1 MPGFT
6 QIPNDEVFDDPLWTA
21 SPFTKGQAYID
32 LYRLAVFKKS
42 CVEKRGAIIDLEPG
56 QIGYSMDSLAR
67 RWKWSYGKAKR
78 FLKQLEKKGKIEMQK
93 TSVSTTITLAH
104 FVENGKQ
111 MENKRKTNGQQTEN
125 KRSPINIDKNN
136 QIEKIDNT
144 ILHSAAKAPQ
154 LINIFGEEFKS
165 YTDTEYH
172 ASFGKDRKILKSLED
187 HYGRDDVIAGIKYFF
202 QVYIRKDRF
211 SRKNPNVGMLQ
222 TVWNGMV
229 ASAKDESRH
238 QREMEDWVNE

>member
-1 MPGFT
+1 M
-6 QIPNDEVFDDPLWTA
+6 
-21 SPFTKGQAYID
+21 
-32 LYRLAVFKKS
+32 
-42 CVEKRGAIIDLEPG
+42 
-56 QIGYSMDSLAR
+56 
-67 RWKWSYGKAKR
+67 
-78 FLKQLEKKGKIEMQK
+78 
-93 TSVSTTITLAH
+93 
-104 FVENGKQ
+104 
-111 MENKRKTNGQQTEN
+111 
-125 KRSPINIDKNN
+125 
-136 QIEKIDNT
+136 

-154 LINIFGEEFKS
+154 LINIYGEEFKS

-238 QREMEDWVNE
+238 QREIEDWVNE

>member
-1 MPGFT
+1 MDKKQAISDRLAKNLP
-6 QIPNDEVFDDPLWTA
+6 
-21 SPFTKGQAYID
+21 TKHKKTNQDYID
-32 LYRLAVFKKS
+32 KKDIKDDYEFS
-42 CVEKRGAIIDLEPG
+42 RETLKDLIKVG
-56 QIGYSMDSLAR
+56 TYSMDSLAR

-125 KRSPINIDKNN
+125 KRSPINIDKND

-202 QVYIRKDRF
+202 QVYIRKDRYA
-211 SRKNPNVGMLQ
+211 RKNPNVGMLQ
-222 TVWNGMV
+222 NVWNGMV
-229 ASAKDESRH
+229 ASATEESRR
-238 QREMEDWVNE
+238 QRDIEDWVNE